1 MRLYELVLVLK
12 TSLSE
17 ADRKKAL
24 AAILELLKDL
34 KVTKEEEW
42 GQKPLSYKIKKESA
56 GFYQMMQLTGEAAI
70 PTDFESRLLR
80 NDNVLR
86 HLVIRVK

>member
-17 ADRKKAL
+17 AERTKVLD
-24 AAILELLKDL
+24 AIKD
-34 KVTKEEEW
+34 EDW
-42 GQKPLSYKIKKESA
+42 GQKPLSYKIKKEAA
-56 GFYQMMQLTGEAAI
+56 GVYHMLKLEGENPVPA
-70 PTDFESRLLR
+70 DFEARLLR

-86 HLVIRVK
+86 HLLVRVK

>member
-17 ADRKKAL
+17 AERTKVLD
-24 AAILELLKDL
+24 AIKELVKDL
-34 KVTKEEEW
+34 KVTKDEDW
-42 GQKPLSYKIKKESA
+42 GQKPLSYKIKKEAA
-56 GFYQMMQLTGEAAI
+56 GVYHMLKLEGENPVPA
-70 PTDFESRLLR
+70 DFEARLLR

-86 HLVIRVK
+86 HLLVRVK

>member
-17 ADRKKAL
+17 ADRTKAL
-24 AAILELLKDL
+24 DAIKALVKDL
-34 KVTKEEEW
+34 KVAKEEDW
-42 GQKPLSYKIKKESA
+42 GQKPLSYKIKKEVAGVYHLLRLEGESA
-56 GFYQMMQLTGEAAI
+56 VPA
-70 PTDFESRLLR
+70 DFESRLLR

-86 HLVIRVK
+86 HLLVRVK